1 MRQGETCSIVL
12 GEWREPKLQKGENL
26 MSEEKMLLEYM
37 EKHNEEFLDMLKE
50 AVNLES
56 PTEGDKEDLKK
67 CRDYFERTFSE
78 IGFKCNVV
86 PSNDSRYGD
95 HLLME
100 LGEGDEQVLFVGH
113 YDTVYEKGA
122 FGDVWKQEGTKV
134 WGPGV
139 FDMKGG
145 DLQVYMVGKA
155 LKELSL
161 FPKNKKI
168 VFFLS
173 SDEEAGSPT
182 SHMHYKEL
190 AKKSKA
196 SFVVEPTFGDYSGG
210 LTIGRYARG
219 NYTFVAEG
227 KPAHSGQEPENAES
241 SLKELAQQAVYLES
255 LTDLENGVAIA
266 CTCLNSGNA
275 GWPTVPGFGEL
286 TIDARFSSADIAEK
300 YDSLFQNLKPFNS
313 EVKITTKGGIEKP
326 PFDENHA
333 AHRALYE
340 NAKEVGKRFNMD
352 MTGDIGRAGTDGNF
366 TASVGCPT
374 LDGMGMSGDFAHQPG
389 KEYINTDDI
398 AVRGAFVAH
407 MVLEV
412 LRGE

>member
-1 MRQGETCSIVL
+1 
-12 GEWREPKLQKGENL
+12 
-26 MSEEKMLLEYM
+26 MSEEKKLVEYM
-37 EKHNEEFLDMLKE
+37 EKYTDEFLDILKE

-56 PTEGDKEDLKK
+56 PTEGNKEDLKR
-67 CRDYFERTFSE
+67 CRHYFERIFSE

-113 YDTVYEKGA
+113 YDTVYEKGL
-122 FGDVWKQEGTKV
+122 FRNIWNQEGSKI

-145 DLQVYMVGKA
+145 DVQVYMVTKA
-155 LKELSL
+155 LKDLDLLPE
-161 FPKNKKI
+161 NKKI

-196 SFVVEPTFGDYSGG
+196 SFVMEPTFGGYSNG
-210 LTIGRYARG
+210 LTIGRLCRG
-219 NYTFVAEG
+219 NYTFVAAG
-227 KPAHSGQEPENAES
+227 KPAHSGQEPEKADS
-241 SLKELAQQAVYLES
+241 GLKELAQQAIYLES
-255 LTDLENGVAIA
+255 LTDLEKGMTIA
-266 CTCLNSGNA
+266 CTCLNSGKA
-275 GWPTVPGFGEL
+275 GWPTVPGGGEL
-286 TIDARFSSADIAEK
+286 TIDARFSSAEQAK
-300 YDSLFQNLKPFNS
+300 QYDSMFQNLKAFNPA
-313 EVKITTKGGIEKP
+313 VKITTKGGIEKP
-326 PFDENHA
+326 LFDEKDPKHN
-333 AHRALYE
+333 ALYE
-340 NAKEVGKRFNMD
+340 SSKKVGKMFD
-352 MTGDIGRAGTDGNF
+352 MEMKGHIGRAGTDGNF
-366 TASVGCPT
+366 TAAVGCPT
-374 LDGMGMSGDFAHQPG
+374 LDGMGMTGDFAHQPD

-398 AVRGAFVAH
+398 AVRGAFVAR

-412 LRGE
+412 LRNE